1 MIRYFKKLILIFVLL
16 ATIFFFTN
24 NQPVKKIT
32 FDDFYENIQSRDEQ
46 TILELSNLYKNQSFL
61 GEENFYL
68 SEYWLNQ
75 LPLSDFVR
83 FELLDLYLFNKI
95 NYPTEYLE
103 QKIDKLLNEVDDKK
117 SSSYSFFKA
126 AFLIYKESFLFE
138 EKKNI
143 YKHLINSSK
152 KDNPRAKLLIG
163 YLIHTGFFEFISSS
177 EGIKFINKSA
187 EQFNLDA
194 ILIMGFL
201 NFDGNFIPVD
211 YSQAYYNFLIYKMII
226 GNQYN
231 FIKINSFMK
240 LIKEKLSNKELK
252 DINNKAK
259 KMKKKYFN
267 EIKPLIIDAN
277 SIYSS
282 NQFEEFLNSQR
293 LLMDNLNFS
302 IASSFDNY
310 QDKVANAY
318 EKREIVIKNRN
329 GPKNLNI
336 NLEGFEMFK
345 DIINESETIIE
356 DDLDPI
362 IISDFDFIDIP
373 VKKAQIDDKEL
384 IKTQKTSKIN
394 TKSEKM
400 IKKDTIEVLTNYEND
415 VVKKYVLEIA
425 KKINANMYFPKDI
438 PKKIKVEISLNI
450 NQKGDVTKISLVKS
464 SGMSDYDTAI
474 ARAVIMSQPLPVPN
488 DNIEMFKKY
497 FSKIKLNFKSR

>member
-1 MIRYFKKLILIFVLL
+1 
-16 ATIFFFTN
+16 
-24 NQPVKKIT
+24 
-32 FDDFYENIQSRDEQ
+32 
-46 TILELSNLYKNQSFL
+46 
-61 GEENFYL
+61 
-68 SEYWLNQ
+68 
-75 LPLSDFVR
+75 
-83 FELLDLYLFNKI
+83 
-95 NYPTEYLE
+95 
-103 QKIDKLLNEVDDKK
+103 
-117 SSSYSFFKA
+117 
-126 AFLIYKESFLFE
+126 
-138 EKKNI
+138 
-143 YKHLINSSK
+143 
-152 KDNPRAKLLIG
+152 
-163 YLIHTGFFEFISSS
+163 
-177 EGIKFINKSA
+177 
-187 EQFNLDA
+187 
-194 ILIMGFL
+194 
-201 NFDGNFIPVD
+201 
-211 YSQAYYNFLIYKMII
+211 
-226 GNQYN
+226 
-231 FIKINSFMK
+231 MK